1 MKGHRDVSQQMMAEP
16 SSESTIGL
24 DLGDRCSRYC
34 IIDCR
39 GVVIKEDRVRTS
51 PEALEETFLAML
63 PSKIV
68 IEAGTHSPWVS
79 RLLERLGHRVIVA
92 NARKVR
98 LIYQSDRK
106 NDRLDAQMLGKLG
119 RIDVSLLAPVEHRSL
134 EAQTDLVVVRGR
146 DALVS
151 ARVQLINAVRGLVKS
166 MGGRLPAS
174 TTAAF
179 AGKVASLI
187 PSPLKHALAP
197 LLKSIQHLSEQI
209 RRCDRQVEEL
219 AGKKYPQTKLLQQVK
234 GVGPLISL
242 AYVLTLDN
250 PARFQQSRMVG
261 SYLGLQ
267 PKESQS
273 GHSSL
278 QLGITKSGNGFLRRM
293 LVQAAQYILGPLAA
307 DSRLRRWGLELS
319 RRGGKNSKK
328 RAVIAVARK
337 LAVLLHKLWVTGEV
351 YEPLYGVE
359 PLPAI

>member
-1 MKGHRDVSQQMMAEP
+1 
-16 SSESTIGL
+16 L
-24 DLGDRCSRYC
+24 L
-34 IIDCR
+34 
-39 GVVIKEDRVRTS
+39 
-51 PEALEETFLAML
+51 
-63 PSKIV
+63 SKIV

-106 NDRLDAQMLGKLG
+106 NDRLDAQMLAKLG
-119 RIDVSLLAPVEHRSL
+119 RIDVSLLAPVQHRSL
-134 EAQTDLVVVRGR
+134 EAQNDLATIRGR

-151 ARVQLINAVRGLVKS
+151 ARVQLINAVRGLIKS
-166 MGGRLPAS
+166 MGRRLPAS

-179 AGKVASLI
+179 AGKMASLI
-187 PSPLKHALAP
+187 PPPLKPALAP

-209 RRCDRQVEEL
+209 HRCDRQVEEL
-219 AGKKYPQTKLLQQVK
+219 ARKKYPQTRLLQQVK

-242 AYVLTLDN
+242 AYVLTLEN
-250 PARFQQSRMVG
+250 PARFQKSRMVG

-267 PKESQS
+267 PKQSQS
-273 GHSSL
+273 GDSSP

-293 LVQAAQYILGPLAA
+293 LVQAAQYILGPLAP
-307 DSRLRRWGLELS
+307 DSRLRRWGLELC

-337 LAVLLHKLWVTGEV
+337 LAVLLHKLWVTSEV
-351 YEPLYGVE
+351 YEPLYGIE
-359 PLPAI
+359 AAAA

>member
-1 MKGHRDVSQQMMAEP
+1 MKGNSNVNQQRMAEP
-16 SSESTIGL
+16 TSESTIGL
-24 DLGDRCSRYC
+24 DLGDRWSRYC
-34 IIDCR
+34 VIDSR
-39 GVVIKEDRVRTS
+39 GSVVKEDRVRTS
-51 PEALEETFLAML
+51 PEALEETFRMVL

-68 IEAGTHSPWVS
+68 IEAGAHSPWVS

-92 NARKVR
+92 NPRKVR

-106 NDRLDAQMLGKLG
+106 NDRLDAQMLAKLG
-119 RIDVSLLAPVEHRSL
+119 RVDVSLLAPVQHRSL
-134 EAQTDLVVVRGR
+134 EVQNDLMAIRGR

-179 AGKVASLI
+179 AGKMASLI
-187 PSPLKHALAP
+187 PSPLKPALAP

-219 AGKKYPQTKLLQQVK
+219 ARKKYPQTKLLQQVK

-242 AYVLTLDN
+242 AYVLTLEN
-250 PARFQQSRMVG
+250 PARFQKSQMVG

-267 PKESQS
+267 PKQSQS
-273 GHSSL
+273 GDSSP

-293 LVQAAQYILGPLAA
+293 LVQAAQYILGPLAP
-307 DSRLRRWGLELS
+307 DSRLRRWGLELC

-337 LAVLLHKLWVTGEV
+337 LAVLLHKLWVTSEV
-351 YEPLYGVE
+351 YEPLYGIVSS
-359 PLPAI
+359 AA

>member
-1 MKGHRDVSQQMMAEP
+1 MAEA
-16 SSESTIGL
+16 SGESTIGL
-24 DLGDRCSRYC
+24 DLGDRWSRYC
-34 IIDCR
+34 VIDCR
-39 GVVIKEDRVRTS
+39 GAVTREDRVRTN
-51 PEALEETFLAML
+51 PEVLEETFRAVLT
-63 PSKIV
+63 SKII

-98 LIYQSDRK
+98 LIYESDRK
-106 NDRLDAQMLGKLG
+106 NDRLDAQMLAKLG
-119 RIDVSLLAPVEHRSL
+119 RVDVSLLAPVQHRSV

-179 AGKVASLI
+179 ANKVASLI
-187 PSPLKHALAP
+187 PPLLKQALAP
-197 LLKSIQHLSEQI
+197 LLNSIQHLSEQI
-209 RRCDRQVEEL
+209 RRCDRQVEDL
-219 AGKKYPQTKLLQQVK
+219 ARKKYPQTRLLQQVK

-242 AYVLTLDN
+242 AYVLTLDS
-250 PARFQQSRMVG
+250 PARFQKSRMVG

-267 PKESQS
+267 PKQSQS
-273 GHSSL
+273 GDSSP

-293 LVQAAQYILGPLAA
+293 LVQAAQYILGPLAP

-328 RAVIAVARK
+328 RTVIAVARK

-351 YEPLYGVE
+351 YEPLYRIEAAV
-359 PLPAI
+359 A

>member
-1 MKGHRDVSQQMMAEP
+1 M
-16 SSESTIGL
+16 
-24 DLGDRCSRYC
+24 
-34 IIDCR
+34 IDCR
-39 GVVIKEDRVRTS
+39 GAVAKEDRVRTN
-51 PEALEETFLAML
+51 PEILKETFRAVLT
-63 PSKIV
+63 SKIV
-68 IEAGTHSPWVS
+68 IETGTHSPWVS
-79 RLLERLGHRVIVA
+79 RLLEQLGHRVIVA

-106 NDRLDAQMLGKLG
+106 NDRLDAQMLAKLG
-119 RIDVSLLAPVEHRSL
+119 RVDVSLLAPVQHRSL
-134 EAQTDLVVVRGR
+134 ETQNDLAAIRGR

-179 AGKVASLI
+179 ASKVASLI
-187 PSPLKHALAP
+187 PPPLKPALAP
-197 LLKSIQHLSEQI
+197 LLNSIQHLSEQI
-209 RRCDRQVEEL
+209 RRCDRHVEDL
-219 AGKKYPQTKLLQQVK
+219 ARKKYPQTKLLQQVK

-242 AYVLTLDN
+242 AYVLTLDD
-250 PARFQQSRMVG
+250 PARFQKSWMVG

-267 PKESQS
+267 PKQNQS
-273 GHSSL
+273 GDSSP

-293 LVQAAQYILGPLAA
+293 LVQAAQYILGPLAS
-307 DSRLRRWGLELS
+307 DSRLRRWGLDLS

-351 YEPLYGVE
+351 YEPLYGIE
-359 PLPAI
+359 AAAA

>member
-1 MKGHRDVSQQMMAEP
+1 MKGNRNVNQQRMAEP
-16 SSESTIGL
+16 TSECTIGL
-24 DLGDRCSRYC
+24 DLGDRWSRYC
-34 IIDCR
+34 VIDSR
-39 GVVIKEDRVRTS
+39 GVVVKEDRVRS
-51 PEALEETFLAML
+51 NPEALEETFRVIL
-63 PSKIV
+63 PCRIV

-79 RLLERLGHRVIVA
+79 RLLERLGHQVIVA

-106 NDRLDAQMLGKLG
+106 NDRLDAQMLAKLG
-119 RIDVSLLAPVEHRSL
+119 RVDVSLLAPVQHRSA
-134 EAQTDLVVVRGR
+134 EAQTDLAVVRGR

-151 ARVQLINAVRGLVKS
+151 ARVQLINAVRGLVKA

-187 PSPLKHALAP
+187 PPPLKQALAP

-209 RRCDRQVEEL
+209 HRCDRQVEEL
-219 AGKKYPQTKLLQQVK
+219 AGKKYPQTRLLQQVK

-242 AYVLTLDN
+242 AYVLTLEN
-250 PARFQQSRMVG
+250 PARFAKSRMVG

-267 PKESQS
+267 PKQSQS
-273 GHSSL
+273 GDSSP

-293 LVQAAQYILGPLAA
+293 LVQAGQYILGPLAP
-307 DSRLRRWGLELS
+307 DCRLRRWGLELS

-337 LAVLLHKLWVTGEV
+337 LAVLLHKLWVTGEA
-351 YEPLYGVE
+351 YEPLYGIE
-359 PLPAI
+359 AAAA